1 MLPHHASGTLG
12 NMPQVELTPHAEE
25 STYYIATMLMKFDNR
40 LLQFVGLENNQT
52 LFNWIYV
59 ILVFIVALAVGYVAK
74 WIILFIV
81 RKVGKHLIS
90 DWYHNLTQ
98 VDFFGKASRIIP
110 ALVFLI
116 LLRFTMFG
124 KADLQ
129 DLLSRFTWIYI
140 VFVISYSLG
149 QIADAAWKHI
159 DERENRRKLPLRGIV
174 QLVKGIIWIVAAIIF
189 MAILVDKSPGSLL
202 AGLGVFASVLMLIFK
217 DSILGV
223 VAGVQLSENDSLHVG
238 DWIKVNGTDAN
249 GTVLEVSLTQV
260 KILNWDKTIT
270 TVPPYNLV
278 SGSFTNYKN
287 MQESHTRRI
296 SRSYFIDADSVVQT
310 DDEMLA
316 AYARIPLLKDW
327 IKKKIQQRKDGK
339 VQDAGNTDGLVD
351 GSIDTNLGVF
361 RAYLKLY
368 LDSNPNISHDPGDTC
383 FISTLA
389 QTSTGIPL
397 QLYCFTST
405 SAWTVYEAIQSQV
418 FEHVAV
424 MLYRFN
430 LYVFENPTGRDTLL
444 DGFMSPGKNP
454 DVLFGI
460 PYPFFNSSGTPQNP
474 AYPIQQS
481 ASSEP
486 GIMQPGA
493 SGLSQHAS
501 SLQQPGPKTGAAATS
516 RPSDSTGK
524 DSAGK

>member
-1 MLPHHASGTLG
+1 MIPQQTTNALDKLPD
-12 NMPQVELTPHAEE
+12 VELSGHAEE
-25 STYYIATMLMKFDNR
+25 STYLVAR
-40 LLQFVGLENNQT
+40 LLMRFDDWLLNLVGLGHDHA
-52 LFNWIYV
+52 LFTWIYV
-59 ILVFIVALAVGYVAK
+59 ILVFLVSIGVGYVAK
-74 WIILFIV
+74 WIILNVV
-81 RKVGKHLIS
+81 RRIGKHLLS
-90 DWYHNLTQ
+90 DWYQNLTSVQ
-98 VDFFGKASRIIP
+98 FFSKACRIIP
-110 ALVFLI
+110 ALVFVIFLK
-116 LLRFTMFG
+116 FTMTG
-124 KADLQ
+124 KAELEDWLNR
-129 DLLSRFTWIYI
+129 LTWVYI
-140 VFVISYSLG
+140 VYVIAYGLG
-149 QIADAAWKHI
+149 QVADTIWKHI
-159 DERENRRKLPLRGIV
+159 DERENRRKLPLHGIV

-189 MAILVDKSPGSLL
+189 LAILFDKSPGSLL

-249 GTVLEVSLTQV
+249 GTVMEVSLTQV
-260 KILNWDKTIT
+260 KILNWDKTVT
-270 TVPPYNLV
+270 TVPPYHLV

-296 SRSYFIDADSVVQT
+296 SRSYNIDADSVVQT

-327 IKKKIQQRKDGK
+327 IDKKIQQRKDGK
-339 VQDAGNTDGLVD
+339 VQDAGHPDGLVD

-368 LDSNPNISHDPGDTC
+368 LDSNPNISHAPADTC
-383 FISTLA
+383 FVSTLA
-389 QTSTGIPL
+389 QTATGIPL
-397 QLYCFTST
+397 QLYCFTAT

-430 LYVFENPTGRDTLL
+430 LYTFENPTGRDTLL

-474 AYPIQQS
+474 AFPVQKS

-486 GIMQPGA
+486 AILSA
-493 SGLSQHAS
+493 GLSGITTPPAS
-501 SLQQPGPKTGAAATS
+501 PSGQPAEPAASPK
-516 RPSDSTGK
+516 
-524 DSAGK
+524 